1 MEVKSIRGN
10 LQTRLRKL
18 DEGEYSGLIL
28 AAAGLKRLGLE
39 SRISRYFTPDEM
51 IPSAGQGIL
60 AVQGRK
66 GEDYG
71 YLDGYCDRDAWLA
84 GAAER
89 AYVKYLDG
97 GCSSPVAAFAEVDG
111 DEIFIRGLYYS
122 EATGKWLTG
131 QIRGAAE
138 DGEKLGI
145 ALAKQLKSD
154 CEGR

>member
-1 MEVKSIRGN
+1 MALVTICVTAIGTLIIERVA
-10 LQTRLRKL
+10 RKI
-18 DEGEYSGLIL
+18 YSEI
-28 AAAGLKRLGLE
+28 KERYE
-39 SRISRYFTPDEM
+39 SRIED
-51 IPSAGQGIL
+51 
-60 AVQGRK
+60 RK
-66 GEDYG
+66 NGFAYG
-71 YLDGYCDRDAWLA
+71 
-84 GAAER
+84 
-89 AYVKYLDG
+89 KYLDG

-138 DGEKLGI
+138 DGEKLGT